1 MEIILK
7 QLILKNFKGIKDL
20 EIDFSKTTNI
30 YGENAIGKTTIFDG
44 FSWLLFDKD
53 SKGRSKFEIQT
64 LDENNERIH
73 GLEHQVSAVLNIDGT
88 NRTFTKTL
96 KEKWVKQRGQAES
109 ELKGTTTDYEIDG
122 IPVKLKEYQT
132 TISEIINEDLF
143 KMVTNPLFFP
153 GMKDQEQRKIL
164 LNIVGDL
171 EEESVINYNPSL
183 SPLKDLL
190 TDGID
195 NFNKRTKASISK
207 LKEQVK
213 SLPYRIDECNNSIT
227 EVDTEALEFRKRGIL
242 TGINSLDE
250 QIGDSSKANEEKLK
264 LQDNLF
270 ELKSKKNSLVY
281 EYKENA
287 EKPLT
292 EIKNKISKLQKD
304 LDDTQD
310 DYKSLER
317 KKNQIFSRQVDSA
330 DKVGIFKGKQ
340 EVLKNK
346 WYEEKS
352 KEFLFDE
359 NSTICP
365 CCNRAYET
373 ENIKKIKSEVLERFN
388 QSKVNKLA
396 QISKEGKEY
405 GTIIDGLIAEVKEYE
420 ITLKNINEDIESM
433 NSRQGELLEK
443 IERLYIEKTKIEN
456 STITVVP
463 GLEELDKEILEL
475 EAKISNYNVDGN
487 SELKY
492 KRRSLNLELEEVNK
506 KLNSKENNEKLLAR
520 IEELKEEEKDL
531 NVKIAALEGQLFL
544 GEDFIRTKVELLEGK
559 INEKFEGK
567 VAFKLFNQQVN
578 GGVSE
583 CCEALI
589 EGVPFGNAN
598 TASQLNAGLSIISA
612 LSKHYDVQ
620 APIFIDNRESVNE
633 LVNLNSQVINLIV
646 SKDKK
651 MKVEVNE

>member
-7 QLILKNFKGIKDL
+7 QLTLKNFKGIKDL
-20 EIDFSKTTNI
+20 EINFSKTTNI
-30 YGENAIGKTTIFDG
+30 FGENSTGKTTIFDG

-73 GLEHQVSAVLNIDGT
+73 GLEHQVSAILNIDGT

-96 KEKWVKQRGQAES
+96 KEKWVKQRGDAES
-109 ELKGTTTDYEIDG
+109 ELKGTTTTYEIDG
-122 IPVKLKEYQT
+122 IPVKLKEYQAA
-132 TISEIINEDLF
+132 ISEIINEDLF

-164 LNIVGDL
+164 LDIVGDL
-171 EEESVINYNPSL
+171 EEESVINCNPSL
-183 SPLKDLL
+183 NPLRDLL

-207 LKEQVK
+207 LKDQVK

-227 EVDTEALEFRKRGIL
+227 EVDIEALEFRKRGIVS
-242 TGINSLDE
+242 GVNSLDE
-250 QIGDSSKANEEKLK
+250 QIGDSSKVNEEKLK
-264 LQDNLF
+264 LQDKLF
-270 ELKSKKNSLVY
+270 ELKSNKNSLVY

-287 EKPLT
+287 DKPLI

-310 DYKSLER
+310 DYKSLDR
-317 KKNQIFSRQVDSA
+317 KKNQIFSRQVDSV
-330 DKVGIFKGKQ
+330 DKVKISKRKQ
-340 EVLKNK
+340 EALKDK

-373 ENIKKIKSEVLERFN
+373 ENIEKIKSEALERFN
-388 QSKVNKLA
+388 QSKANRLA

-405 GTIIDGLIAEVKEYE
+405 GTIINGLVAEVKEYE
-420 ITLKNINEDIESM
+420 INLNGLNEDIKSI
-433 NSRQGELLEK
+433 NSSQGELLKK
-443 IERLYIEKTKIEN
+443 IEELYIEKTRFEN
-456 STITVVP
+456 STTVVIP
-463 GLEELDKEILEL
+463 GLNELDKQIESLEEEIRVF
-475 EAKISNYNVDGN
+475 KSNDNI
-487 SELKY
+487 ELKLR
-492 KRRSLNLELEEVNK
+492 KKALQEQLEEVNK
-506 KLNSKENNEKLLAR
+506 QLNSKENNEKLLSR

-559 INEKFEGK
+559 INEKSEGK

-612 LSKHYDVQ
+612 LSRHYGVQ

-651 MKVEVNE
+651 MKVEVI